1 MPYYKQFGTNEGDF
15 PVAEDYYKHCLAL
28 PMFPTL
34 TDEQQRYVVDKVK
47 KIYSWLTLLKK

>member
-47 KIYSWLTLLKK
+47 KYIVG